1 MDWRKLVGIPRFAA
15 LAALTL
21 PIGLTGCSSDGGP
34 VPGEAPA
41 VEAPAPV
48 PAPDPLP
55 AGDGEA
61 AAAET
66 PGQEE
71 PVAGEALPGP
81 LPIERNDEMEAR
93 AVPLIEGISRGRFA
107 RDAVNVENA
116 DVFTYLAG
124 TRTPAEDEILIAALH
139 AMLDTYSADGT
150 GTRRAVDED
159 FVRVSIHHS
168 RCDHGAVAQI
178 AIRTLAT
185 AISGSEPD
193 QAALARAVEIA
204 NDHPSPAGRSAGID
218 ALGRMR
224 SFDGLPEAAAAF
236 LKAMDADEAYLVS
249 NALFR
254 VNLRANSAPNRDALR
269 SRAIERIAHDDPG
282 VRGRA
287 VQLLATLSS
296 RDPEMTQE
304 AAALIVPRLKDD
316 HPFVQSCACTALAY
330 MDYQPGMHAMV
341 EMVDDMT
348 RNTYDITG
356 WQQLD
361 GSPGRLHH
369 DGSAW
374 SRTADAAISAM
385 RGMSRRIGEPFEVTI
400 RPREAEASLVEAAAV
415 AKAWYESNKDKIP
428 KE

>member
-1 MDWRKLVGIPRFAA
+1 MDWRQLVGIPRFAA

-21 PIGLTGCSSDGGP
+21 PIGLTGCSSDGSA

-41 VEAPAPV
+41 VEAPGPV
-48 PAPDPLP
+48 PAPDPVSD
-55 AGDGEA
+55 GSGEA
-61 AAAET
+61 AAAE
-66 PGQEE
+66 PPEQQESV
-71 PVAGEALPGP
+71 PGEASPR
-81 LPIERNDEMEAR
+81 LPIERNEEMEAR
-93 AVPLIEGISRGRFA
+93 AAPMIEGISRGRFA
-107 RDAVNVENA
+107 RDAVNAENA
-116 DVFTYLAG
+116 EVFTYLAG
-124 TRTPAEDEILIAALH
+124 TRTPAEDELLVAALQ
-139 AMLDTYSADGT
+139 AMLDTHSAAAASN
-150 GTRRAVDED
+150 RRAVDED

-193 QAALARAVEIA
+193 PAALARAVEIA

-224 SFDGLPEAAAAF
+224 SLDGLPEAAAAF
-236 LKAMDADEAYLVS
+236 LKAMDADEAYVVS

-269 SRAIERIAHDDPG
+269 SRAIELIAHDDPG

-287 VQLLATLSS
+287 VQVLATLSS
-296 RDPEMTQE
+296 RDAEMTQE
-304 AAALIVPRLKDD
+304 AAALIMPRLKDD
-316 HPFVQSCACTALAY
+316 HPFVQSCACAALAF
-330 MDYQPGMHAMV
+330 MDYQPGIHAMV

-356 WQQLD
+356 WQRLD

-374 SRTADAAISAM
+374 SRTSDAAITAI
-385 RGMSRRIGEPFEVTI
+385 RGMSRRIGEPFEVKI
-400 RPREAEASLVEAAAV
+400 IPREAEASLVEAAAV

-428 KE
+428 NE